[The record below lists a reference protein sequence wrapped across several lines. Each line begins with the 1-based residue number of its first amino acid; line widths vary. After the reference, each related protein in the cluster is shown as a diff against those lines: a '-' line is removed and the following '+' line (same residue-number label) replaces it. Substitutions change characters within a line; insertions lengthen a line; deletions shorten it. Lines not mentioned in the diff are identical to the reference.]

1 MNAGATKGSA
11 WIVAA
16 SIGAVEALKDQGFAR
31 WNYALRSINHY
42 AKTYLITNNNTSSSV
57 RRFSTTPTGSPG
69 PVVSSEKWKKKE
81 EMVNKVIGLSCWGPS
96 TVRF

>member
-1 MNAGATKGSA
+1 MNARATKGSA

-16 SIGAVEALKDQGFAR
+16 SIGAVESLKDQGFAR

-42 AKTYLITNNNTSSSV
+42 AKTNLITNNNTSSSV

-81 EMVNKVIGLSCWGPS
+81 EMVNKVIGLS
-96 TVRF
+96 